1 MVATDGGA
9 REGKVWRS
17 QPESP
22 RSRDCTTL
30 GRCWERLEV
39 SGGSCWDTPPPSVQ
53 SSQAVPWGLSGKAV
67 PWLHPHLPSAST
79 LGPLG
84 HTGPAGGRGGAWRE
98 EQVAFYR
105 QLNEARAR
113 MGGGG
118 DEPPSPV
125 PPDSPGCSPEVPS
138 QPLQEEELSDLD
150 LQDVEEVQIGR
161 DTCWPGE

>member
-1 MVATDGGA
+1 M
-9 REGKVWRS
+9 
-17 QPESP
+17 
-22 RSRDCTTL
+22 
-30 GRCWERLEV
+30 
-39 SGGSCWDTPPPSVQ
+39 
-53 SSQAVPWGLSGKAV
+53 
-67 PWLHPHLPSAST
+67 
-79 LGPLG
+79 
-84 HTGPAGGRGGAWRE
+84 
-98 EQVAFYR
+98 AFYR